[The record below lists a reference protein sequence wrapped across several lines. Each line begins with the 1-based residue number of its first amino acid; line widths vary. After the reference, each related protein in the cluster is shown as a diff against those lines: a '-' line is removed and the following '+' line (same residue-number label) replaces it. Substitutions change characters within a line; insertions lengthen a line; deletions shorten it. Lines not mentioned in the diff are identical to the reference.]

1 MEWFA
6 ISSFLETTSTF
17 STSIILSSKFVLF
30 EKDGLQSLQKCLE
43 DAPYRVG
50 AIHEVR
56 TLCQGNSVH
65 LYDVILLFQSAQGE
79 RGCLKI
85 SKFERTYFMDG
96 LLCFW
101 KYSALTFLLKLAT
114 QFLCFLC
121 NFISSGY
128 ISGDICSLFQSWSFH
143 NCLSQFF
150 LW

>member
-1 MEWFA
+1 MKYVR
-6 ISSFLETTSTF
+6 
-17 STSIILSSKFVLF
+17 SKG
-30 EKDGLQSLQKCLE
+30 EGE
-43 DAPYRVG
+43 
-50 AIHEVR
+50 
-56 TLCQGNSVH
+56 CQGNSVH

-128 ISGDICSLFQSWSFH
+128 ISGEIFARFFKADRFIIAFLSSFCDKRFMIFSNH
-143 NCLSQFF
+143 FRFEMSVFV
-150 LW
+150 